1 MTAMMWSSP
10 GLKLKKLN
18 NASMTNS
25 NEKTQEQI
33 AEENRK
39 ASAEAHQLAMEQE
52 ERDRLAG
59 KKPIISSVAESIK
72 GKLEREE
79 FKVALDENGNQVP
92 PRPAP
97 KK

>member
-1 MTAMMWSSP
+1 
-10 GLKLKKLN
+10 
-18 NASMTNS
+18 MTNQ
-25 NEKTQEQI
+25 NEPQKTKEQI

-39 ASAEAHQLAMEQE
+39 ASEEAYLLAREQE

-59 KKPIISSVAESIK
+59 KKPILSSVADSIK

-79 FKVALDENGNQVP
+79 FSVAVDENGNPVS

>member
-1 MTAMMWSSP
+1 
-10 GLKLKKLN
+10 
-18 NASMTNS
+18 MTNQ
-25 NEKTQEQI
+25 NEPQKTKEQI

-39 ASAEAHQLAMEQE
+39 ASEEAHRLAFEQE
-52 ERDRLAG
+52 ERDHLAG
-59 KKPIISSVAESIK
+59 KKPIISSVADSIK

>member
-1 MTAMMWSSP
+1 
-10 GLKLKKLN
+10 
-18 NASMTNS
+18 MTNQ
-25 NEKTQEQI
+25 NEPQKTKEQI

-39 ASAEAHQLAMEQE
+39 ASEEAYLLAREQE

-59 KKPIISSVAESIK
+59 KKPIISSVADSIK

-79 FKVALDENGNQVP
+79 FSVAVDENGKQVP
-92 PRPAP
+92 PRPAS

>member
-1 MTAMMWSSP
+1 
-10 GLKLKKLN
+10 
-18 NASMTNS
+18 MTNQ
-25 NEKTQEQI
+25 NEPQKTKEQI

-39 ASAEAHQLAMEQE
+39 ASEEAYILAREQE

-59 KKPIISSVAESIK
+59 KKPVLASVADSIK

-79 FKVALDENGNQVP
+79 FSVAVDENGKRVP
-92 PRPAP
+92 PRPAS

>member
-1 MTAMMWSSP
+1 
-10 GLKLKKLN
+10 
-18 NASMTNS
+18 MTNQ
-25 NEKTQEQI
+25 NEPQKTKEQI

-39 ASAEAHQLAMEQE
+39 ATEEAYLLAREQE

-59 KKPIISSVAESIK
+59 KKPVLASVADSIK
-72 GKLEREE
+72 GKLERDE
-79 FKVALDENGNQVP
+79 FSVAVDENEKQVS